1 MASGFRSQSETFSH
15 THLLRHFAPVNR
27 HLFPVQ
33 VRVLEYDEPVTV
45 LDLHQVEAGSQLV
58 LHGWTRQPKILA
70 VCGQHRYA
78 IPLSYQGTFRVVVR
92 TFKGLRGLD
101 YSLQM
106 KKRLRVVEANPNF
119 EDGILPV
126 REGDVI
132 QAFGERVVQ
141 GQGKEY
147 IGCEKIDGQTGQTTQ
162 VFLSTSSDDELT
174 FEEVVEDLPSP
185 GEGPEMYSIKDFV
198 TALSE
203 RSFDVKL
210 VEPGPDHLDPDTDLP
225 LNSPINLRKY
235 VIEPAVYASMGSAL
249 APAFHIPMRATIYVR

>member
-1 MASGFRSQSETFSH
+1 MASAIRSQSETFSQS
-15 THLLRHFAPVNR
+15 HLLRHFAPVNR

-45 LDLHQVEAGSQLV
+45 LDHHQVEAGSQLV

-70 VCGQHRYA
+70 VCGQRRYA
-78 IPLSYQGTFRVVVR
+78 IPLSYQGEFRVIAR

-101 YSLQM
+101 YSLQT
-106 KKRLRVVEANPNF
+106 KKRLRVVEANPTF

-126 REGDVI
+126 REGDVV
-132 QAFGERVVQ
+132 QAFGERVAQ

-162 VFLSTSSDDELT
+162 VFLSTSSDSQLT
-174 FEEVVEDLPSP
+174 FEEVIEDLPP
-185 GEGPEMYSIKDFV
+185 PEDGPDMYSIRDFV
-198 TALSE
+198 KAVTAG
-203 RSFDVKL
+203 SFDVEL
-210 VEPGPDHLDPDTDLP
+210 VQSGPDHLDPDTDLP
-225 LNSPINLRKY
+225 LNTQISLRKY